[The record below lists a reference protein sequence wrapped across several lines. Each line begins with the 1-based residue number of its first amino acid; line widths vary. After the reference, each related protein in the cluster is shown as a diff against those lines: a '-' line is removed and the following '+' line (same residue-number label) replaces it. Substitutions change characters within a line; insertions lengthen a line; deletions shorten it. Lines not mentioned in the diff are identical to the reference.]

1 MKRHP
6 DKLVKSGLSQEEVTV
21 QFQELQ
27 HAYKVLSN
35 PKERAWYDSHCSQIL
50 FSDPTPS
57 PTPSS
62 PTSSPSFPTPCSLL
76 DIENFKY
83 GKVPLRAPNKAYAN
97 TLIKWLVDGEQ
108 LSKVEVIACNSI
120 AFKRIEQGV
129 IMWED
134 FGLGYI
140 HLFEGVTKQYV
151 GPASLVYMGLLD
163 CAVGYL
169 KNDNHKVVLH
179 QDRCLEVICCEGYG

>member
-120 AFKRIEQGV
+120 AFKSLWDMEIV
-129 IMWED
+129 FTCD
-134 FGLGYI
+134 LGLI
-140 HLFEGVTKQYV
+140 LILHLW
-151 GPASLVYMGLLD
+151 
-163 CAVGYL
+163 
-169 KNDNHKVVLH
+169 
-179 QDRCLEVICCEGYG
+179 GYGSQENMFCGALMLFNEMPHCCDIFHWLDPLHRKA